1 MGSGRNSNFAVL
13 PLYSAQSTVVKEQNM
28 SYANRLKFVAAGAV
42 FILAT
47 ATTFAAE
54 SVANSPAKS
63 QTTESSSD
71 NKLAASGRTAPA
83 AQAVPAQ
90 DKSSKTRPGN
100 CREPQQWYYYDQ
112 TPGELSDCQ
121 K

>member
-1 MGSGRNSNFAVL
+1 
-13 PLYSAQSTVVKEQNM
+13 M
-28 SYANRLKFVAAGAV
+28 SYANRLRFVAAGAV

-54 SVANSPAKS
+54 PVANAAAKS
-63 QTTESSSD
+63 QTTENSAD
-71 NKLAASGRTAPA
+71 AKLAASGRAAPTSR
-83 AQAVPAQ
+83 AVVVQ
-90 DKSSKTRPGN
+90 DKSGKVRPGN

>member
-1 MGSGRNSNFAVL
+1 
-13 PLYSAQSTVVKEQNM
+13 VKEQIM
-28 SYANRLKFVAAGAV
+28 SYGNRLKFVAAGAV

-54 SVANSPAKS
+54 PVANSPAKS
-63 QTTESSSD
+63 QTMENNADT
-71 NKLAASGRTAPA
+71 KLAASGRTAPISRP
-83 AQAVPAQ
+83 VLVQ
-90 DKSSKTRPGN
+90 DKSGKVRPAN

-121 K
+121 R